1 MMVGGRGTKGG
12 ALPLEV
18 RGSGAAVVASD
29 FHRGGSRMGQCKK
42 RRSPVRRHQLGSRVR
57 DMREADLQLFEPSP
71 PGPR

>member
-29 FHRGGSRMGQCKK
+29 FHRGGGSRMGQCKK
-42 RRSPVRRHQLGSRVR
+42 RSPVRRHQLGSRVR
-57 DMREADLQLFEPSP
+57 DMREADLQLFV
-71 PGPR
+71 